1 MGLRFDPV
9 GGGQLKNTV
18 KQLIEIERQPIRAL
32 EARKAIEE
40 TKMKLFGEFKSK
52 FTGLDGALGLL
63 TSFKNFRELKAERG
77 EGDKLMSVT
86 IDKEKADPG
95 TYEIQIDQ
103 LARRS
108 SAISGG
114 YEDAEKAIVGM
125 GYIVFDR
132 PDGETWEVFV
142 DEEQASLNGIAKM
155 INQDKRSPVRAAIV
169 KDAYDTERPF
179 KMIITAKNDGLDDEV
194 IFPQFYF
201 MDGVE
206 DFYMEDERDAQNARI
221 TIDGFPIDIESNQV
235 PDFLPGVNVFLKS
248 AREDEPFMLTI
259 TEDYEKI
266 AGKVKGLVENI
277 NGVLEFIYKQNAVDE
292 RTDTRATFAGD
303 SGLQIIE
310 HKIRNVFH
318 EGYPVYGLNEDEER
332 GFMLIQLSQIGLG
345 FERNGQ
351 VKFDEKKFQTA
362 LERDFAAVSEAITGP
377 DGFANRMK
385 GAVSGYTR
393 TGDGLLGV
401 KEQGLR
407 ARIKQIDNQIEQKQ
421 RVVARKEQSLTEQF
435 SRLQAS
441 LSTMQRQQQYLT
453 ATLGGGGG
461 GDLLGQLLNTGG

>member
-1 MGLRFDPV
+1 
-9 GGGQLKNTV
+9 
-18 KQLIEIERQPIRAL
+18 
-32 EARKAIEE
+32 
-40 TKMKLFGEFKSK
+40 MKLFGEFKSK
-52 FTGLDGALGLL
+52 LPAGALGLL
-63 TSFKNFRELKAERG
+63 LQELQRIKQSY
-77 EGDKLMSVT
+77 EGDKSSVT

-221 TIDGFPIDIESNQV
+221 LT
-235 PDFLPGVNVFLKS
+235 DFRSTSKTVSQIFGVNVFLKS

-266 AGKVKGLVENI
+266 AGKVKGC
-277 NGVLEFIYKQNAVDE
+277 
-292 RTDTRATFAGD
+292 
-303 SGLQIIE
+303 
-310 HKIRNVFH
+310 
-318 EGYPVYGLNEDEER
+318 
-332 GFMLIQLSQIGLG
+332 
-345 FERNGQ
+345 
-351 VKFDEKKFQTA
+351 
-362 LERDFAAVSEAITGP
+362 
-377 DGFANRMK
+377 
-385 GAVSGYTR
+385 
-393 TGDGLLGV
+393 
-401 KEQGLR
+401 
-407 ARIKQIDNQIEQKQ
+407 
-421 RVVARKEQSLTEQF
+421 
-435 SRLQAS
+435 
-441 LSTMQRQQQYLT
+441 
-453 ATLGGGGG
+453 
-461 GDLLGQLLNTGG
+461 